1 MTRILWLACCLMLLA
16 PQALGGGPSI
26 FCEKPVYKFGGR
38 SQLENF
44 HEPFIDV
51 PFIIENRGDADLII
65 GEIRLTC
72 GCTKYRWDERANTT
86 QEAPSE
92 TKKAPEKKI
101 IPPGNK
107 EKLTIAID
115 TAKLLAPTIHDFH
128 DYRVRIHSNDPE
140 KPLYVLKLRGS
151 FVQDFS
157 APGQISLGDI
167 HLGRGKMLTF
177 PIRRLKGA
185 KSDIVDVRSTAPF
198 ISAIITRRPTGRASI
213 YTILVAVFKHAP
225 AGIIDHRLVFRTKGA
240 KQNSFVVPLTGKI
253 IAEVD
258 VSVERIVFGPV
269 SRKTQPSRDVF
280 ITQGFSNDGK
290 GLRILGAKIN
300 SKHVSIKTETV
311 KKAAQY
317 RVRIKL
323 KPDAPLGTLTA
334 KLVIRTNKDAFKV
347 IEVPIYAQ
355 VRE

>member
-1 MTRILWLACCLMLLA
+1 MTRMLWLACCLTLLA
-16 PQALGGGPSI
+16 PQALGGAPSI
-26 FCEKPVYKFGGR
+26 FCEKPIYNLGDR
-38 SQLENF
+38 SQLEKLR
-44 HEPFIDV
+44 EPFIDV

-65 GEIRLTC
+65 TEIRLSC
-72 GCTKYRWDERANTT
+72 GCTKYRWDERANTA

-92 TKKAPEKKI
+92 TMKASERKTI
-101 IPPGNK
+101 APGNK

-157 APGQISLGDI
+157 APRQLSLGNI
-167 HLGRGKMLTF
+167 HLGRGKRLTF

-198 ISAIITRRPTGRASI
+198 ISAIITRKPTGRASI
-213 YTILVAVFKHAP
+213 YTILVAVFKNAP

-240 KQNSFVVPLTGKI
+240 KQKSFVVPLTGKI

-280 ITQGFSNDGK
+280 ITQGFNSDGK
-290 GLRILGAKIN
+290 DLRILGAKIDSN
-300 SKHVSIKTETV
+300 YFSIASEVV
-311 KKAAQY
+311 KKGAKY
-317 RVRIKL
+317 RLRIKL
-323 KPDAPLGTLTA
+323 RPDAPVGTLSA

-347 IEVPIYAQ
+347 IEVPIYAL